1 MEVNVATQHKFISL
15 DFFYDEDSNKYFS
28 GMNIFLD
35 DTHIVAVML
44 QLENEDFED
53 LITETI
59 LKVTPLFY
67 KIIPIAYVFK
77 AGESTPME
85 IDMRDLTDV
94 DYDWKTHTFDID
106 DEDISEYIKTNNL
119 AFIDVSGE
127 IH

>member
-1 MEVNVATQHKFISL
+1 MEVNVATQYKFISL
-15 DFFYDEDSNKYFS
+15 DFFYDEDSNNYFS

-35 DTHIVAVML
+35 DTHALSMML

-59 LKVTPLFY
+59 LKVAPLFY
-67 KIIPIAYVFK
+67 KIIPIAYLFK
-77 AGESTPME
+77 AGESTPTE

-106 DEDISEYIKTNNL
+106 DENISEYIKDNNL